1 MSHAG
6 LLPDNP
12 VVLTMPQPPC
22 KPSRLYMLYPI
33 YCAANLIG
41 VLMML
46 LLNLFTPLEIFR
58 AHRAFILEKGW
69 LPGLVLFSAVFAIG
83 LFLLHQVL
91 QPIAGALARQA
102 AGEAPEPAGQQA
114 DVRRLLNLPFAMAG
128 VNLAMWIVV
137 TTAIG
142 VLFMLFR
149 DAPARLSVIL
159 IFRGAMVGLIT
170 SSLAFLSIEMYTRS
184 RLIPLFFPEGKLVD
198 VARVFRMSI
207 VRRIRMLYGSGTINP
222 MLLLVG
228 TLVSVY
234 LEAKV
239 HADPGAAMAGDILLF
254 TLVLY
259 GIFVVVALSL
269 NYATGRSILEPI
281 RGMMVMARKV
291 RGGDFHQRVQV
302 VSNDELGVLADGMND
317 MAAGLVERERLEHS
331 LRLAKE
337 VQQALLPGRDP
348 SVPGLD
354 VAGTSIYCDETG
366 GDYFDYLYDPGRNPR
381 AIGVVVGDVSGHGV
395 SAALLMASCRASL
408 RQRAAL
414 GGGPGVV
421 VSDVN
426 RQLARDVEESGSF
439 TTLFYLQV
447 DLENRSLAW
456 VRAGHEP
463 ALVYAPEADGFF
475 ELRGEGPALGIHADW
490 RYAENHRSGIPNNQI
505 VAIGTDGIWEAR
517 SGQGEMFGRQ
527 RLCAA
532 IRGSRHRNAKQIAQ
546 ACIAALGAFQA
557 GAAREDDVTLIILK
571 FAEPVSAT
579 RN

>member
-58 AHRAFILEKGW
+58 AHRSFILDKGW
-69 LPGLVLFSAVFAIG
+69 LLGLVLFFAVFAIG

-91 QPIAGALARQA
+91 QPIAGSLARRA
-102 AGEAPEPAGQQA
+102 AAETPEPAGQQA
-114 DVRRLLNLPFAMAG
+114 AVRRLLNLPFAMAG
-128 VNLAMWIVV
+128 VNLTMWIVV
-137 TTAIG
+137 STVIG
-142 VLFMLFR
+142 LLLVLFR
-149 DAPARLSVIL
+149 DAPARLSAIL
-159 IFRGAMVGLIT
+159 IFRGVMVGLIT
-170 SSLAFLSIEMYTRS
+170 SSLSFLFIEMYTRS
-184 RLIPLFFPEGKLVD
+184 RLIPHFFPEGKLVE

-234 LEAKV
+234 LEAQA
-239 HADPGAAMAGDILLF
+239 HAEPGTALVREILWF

-259 GIFVVVALSL
+259 GLFVVVALSL

-281 RGMMVMARKV
+281 RSMMVMVKKV

-366 GDYFDYLYDPGRNPR
+366 GDYFDYLYDSDRNPR

-408 RQRAAL
+408 RQRAAG
-414 GGGPGVV
+414 GGGPGAV

-426 RQLARDVEESGSF
+426 RQLARDVEDSGSF
-439 TTLFYLQV
+439 TTLFYLHV

-463 ALVYAPEADGFF
+463 ALVYVPQADDFY

-490 RYAENHRSGIPNNQI
+490 PYAENRRDGIPEGQI
-505 VAIGTDGIWEAR
+505 IVIGTDGIWEAR
-517 SGQGEMFGRQ
+517 NAQGGMFGRE

-532 IRGSRHRNAKQIAQ
+532 IRDSRHQDAKQIAA
-546 ACIAALGAFQA
+546 ACIAALNAFQN
-557 GAAREDDVTLIILK
+557 GAPREDDVTLIILK
-571 FAEPVSAT
+571 FAAPVSDT
-579 RN
+579 RK